1 LLRSLRSLSA
11 VVGDLSA
18 PDSRDEPRAA
28 SEIGMIAYAGKATV
42 VHDDLLG
49 RLALHISVLEAQQ
62 TRRAQQAG
70 RLSDHHPDRIQTILT
85 RNQRE

>member
-42 VHDDLLG
+42 VHDDPLG
-49 RLALHISVLEAQQ
+49 SLALHISVLEAQQ
-62 TRRAQQAG
+62 TRRA
-70 RLSDHHPDRIQTILT
+70 
-85 RNQRE
+85 